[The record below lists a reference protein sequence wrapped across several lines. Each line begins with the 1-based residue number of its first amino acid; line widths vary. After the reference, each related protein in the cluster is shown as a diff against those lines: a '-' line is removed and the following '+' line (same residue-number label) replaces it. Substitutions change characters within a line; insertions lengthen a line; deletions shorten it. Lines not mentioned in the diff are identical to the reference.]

1 MRGNEYF
8 MITIY
13 IYIFTIY
20 IYIYICM
27 YKPWEKKELD
37 SSFDAT
43 MGSYDGAELCGLIG
57 IYIQSLLESSLEK
70 NQMGLH

>member
-1 MRGNEYF
+1 
-8 MITIY
+8 
-13 IYIFTIY
+13 
-20 IYIYICM
+20 M